1 MLPLVGLPS
10 WARLLHR
17 LDVPRE
23 WSRRIQEVTDL
34 IGTLATPTPPDP
46 PEPVVPT
53 GVDPLHDQ
61 LVRAAVRSHDDV
73 EALARGAL
81 LAGHGHEELVGWALA
96 RCVDPVESE
105 GAAAAACAIIR
116 ERGYR
121 PLLSLADG
129 DPPLPPIITVP
140 TGRGVDPSLYAVPRG
155 PYLLAAGT
163 RRRFLHDYPYLRQAL
178 APQPPLDH
186 AALFRPEAVMA
197 LAQEQQLLTLL
208 GQLTTDE
215 FENDIL
221 PTSRVPGLNI
231 LVLAGL
237 LIDELLDPMEI
248 LDWIGA
254 DINNLPRTPIPD
266 RPENIT
272 ELPKPGTVVNGRPAK
287 YMIFADVHLD
297 APQDLAFR
305 VGHFSDNEALFLR
318 ALQWCDDNDFTVLS
332 LGDAAELWVEPTFDP
347 GQRQSKLDR
356 LKDIVQ
362 LHQTVFTKL
371 ADLAAD
377 GRYFQCIGNHDSYLW
392 EDPQIVAWRTA
403 NPSFPE
409 IHGGFIIRSPKTM
422 DDLLPHIG
430 LDPDNYDRRADMLLL
445 HGHQFDFW
453 NCDEHN
459 RLGKYI
465 TNAVVPL
472 DAFGK
477 VVYDFRGVDRLG
489 HPLVEF
495 WDVLTSFTPWNNWL
509 PKEVARKWAE
519 DIEYR
524 PFGDNLTVDSII
536 FLESL
541 AALYGYLMRSG
552 PPSLFNYS
560 VMLCM
565 GHTHNPQSRPWIP
578 FFERFNPWRDDELFG
593 LPVFQNLFAL
603 KSRLTMPGTSG
614 WWEGIV
620 WAVRITEEG
629 QPQLCYMSEEDDDFV
644 PMDWE
649 LPDDAFALPPSPLAG
664 LLAWADQYLDRDIRA
679 GLEAAQRLVDSAT
692 ADMLP
697 VARDGRGVVQ
707 LDPSPPPDLST
718 LAGLLAA
725 VAPGGG
731 GPFRPAL
738 PLVSASAMAAMGRAG
753 FGSNL
758 AAAGLLLA
766 ARHDEVF
773 AGVRPAPGDQPASRG
788 NPARLPSAGATV
800 MRELMPQLL
809 AGCPP
814 ADTVPDLDVG
824 ALLGGLLWPH
834 TRRPLRVRLGASRQP
849 GAVRRPA
856 KASSGLRIRVP
867 DPLEKV

>member
-1 MLPLVGLPS
+1 MVPLVGLPS
-10 WARLLHR
+10 WARLLDW

-34 IGTLATPTPPDP
+34 IGALAMPTPAAP
-46 PEPVVPT
+46 PEPVIPT
-53 GVDPLHDQ
+53 GVDPLHSQ
-61 LVRAAVRSHDDV
+61 LVRAAVRSPGDV

-81 LAGHGHEELVGWALA
+81 IAGHGHEELVEWALA
-96 RCVDPVESE
+96 RCVDPVERE
-105 GAAAAACAIIR
+105 GAAAVACAVIR

-129 DPPLPPIITVP
+129 DPPLPAVITVP
-140 TGRGVDPSLYAVPRG
+140 MGRGADPSLFAVPRG

-163 RRRFLHDYPYLRQAL
+163 RRRFLRDYPYLRQAL
-178 APQPPLDH
+178 APQPQLDH

-197 LAQEQQLLTLL
+197 LAQEQEFLALL
-208 GQLTTDE
+208 GQVTTAE

-221 PTSRVPGLNI
+221 PISRVPGLNI

-266 RPENIT
+266 RPENLK
-272 ELPKPGTVVNGRPAK
+272 ELPKPGTDVNGRPAK

-332 LGDAAELWVEPTFDP
+332 LGDAIEMWVEPTFDP

-356 LKDIVQ
+356 LKEIVQ
-362 LHQTVFTKL
+362 LHQAVFDKL

-377 GRYFQCIGNHDSYLW
+377 GRYFECIGNHNSYLW
-392 EDPQIVAWRTA
+392 EDPQIVAWRAA

-409 IHGGFIIRSPKTM
+409 IHGGFIIRLPKTM

-459 RLGKYI
+459 RLGKFI

-472 DAFGK
+472 DAFAK
-477 VVYDFRGVDRLG
+477 AVYDFRGVDRLG

-495 WDVLTSFTPWNNWL
+495 WDVLTSFTPWDNWP

-519 DIEYR
+519 EIEYR
-524 PFGDNLTVDSII
+524 PFVDNLTVDSII

-541 AALYGYLMRSG
+541 AALFGYLMRSG
-552 PPSLFNYS
+552 SPSLFNYS
-560 VMLCM
+560 VMICM

-593 LPVFQNLFAL
+593 VPVFQNLFAL
-603 KSRLTMPGTSG
+603 KSRYITPGTSG

-649 LPDDAFALPPSPLAG
+649 LPDDSFALPPSPLAG
-664 LLAWADQYLDRDIRA
+664 LLAWADQYLDKDIRA
-679 GLEAAQRLVDSAT
+679 GLEAAQRLFDAA
-692 ADMLP
+692 ADLLP
-697 VARDGRGVVQ
+697 VARDGRGTV
-707 LDPSPPPDLST
+707 LLEPSPPPDLST

-725 VAPGGG
+725 VAGGG
-731 GPFRPAL
+731 GPVRPAL
-738 PLVSASAMAAMGRAG
+738 PLVSASAMAAMDRAG
-753 FGSNL
+753 LGSNL
-758 AAAGLLLA
+758 ATAGLLLA

-773 AGVRPAPGDQPASRG
+773 AGVRPAPAGQPGSRG
-788 NPARLPSAGATV
+788 GTVGLTSVGATV
-800 MRELMPQLL
+800 MRELMPQLM

-814 ADTVPDLDVG
+814 ADTVPALDVG

-834 TRRPLRVRLGASRQP
+834 ARRPPRLRPRASKQP
-849 GAVRRPA
+849 ETGGRPA
-856 KASSGLRIRVP
+856 PAGSGLRIRVP
-867 DPLEKV
+867 DPLEEA